1 MRMIEA
7 IGKIPAPALWL
18 GLSGLVPFWLPLVP
32 IYGAPVMEP
41 DRALLLQMVYAAVI
55 LSFLGGIRWGAALK
69 LPRGPLQSTL
79 LALSVLPS
87 LAGFAALILPSVAGL
102 VLLLI
107 GFLVQ
112 GSWDVQS
119 AQRGELPAW
128 FATLRALLTAGAVI
142 AIVAAL
148 AARLMA

>member
-1 MRMIEA
+1 
-7 IGKIPAPALWL
+7 
-18 GLSGLVPFWLPLVP
+18 
-32 IYGAPVMEP
+32 
-41 DRALLLQMVYAAVI
+41 
-55 LSFLGGIRWGAALK
+55 
-69 LPRGPLQSTL
+69 
-79 LALSVLPS
+79 
-87 LAGFAALILPSVAGL
+87 

>member
-1 MRMIEA
+1 MRMTEA
-7 IGKIPAPALWL
+7 IGKIPVPALWL
-18 GLSGLVPFWLPLVP
+18 GLAGLVPFWLPLVP
-32 IYGAPVMEP
+32 MYGAPLMAP
-41 DRALLLQMVYAAVI
+41 DRALLLQMIY
-55 LSFLGGIRWGAALK
+55 
-69 LPRGPLQSTL
+69 
-79 LALSVLPS
+79 
-87 LAGFAALILPSVAGL
+87 AALILPSVAGL